1 MDKLTLYSEIKG
13 LYNQGF
19 SLRRIAKKL
28 DVSRNTVTSYL
39 NRQPDEMGEWLA
51 STKVRRKSLDTHQPM
66 ILQWL
71 KEHPDLS
78 AAQVCDW
85 LEEKKFGKY
94 AESTVR
100 RYVKELRSKYK
111 IVKTT
116 KRRQYE
122 AVPQLPP
129 GLQGQIDFGQTV
141 QKTPTGKNVKLYF
154 YAHVLSHSRY
164 KYVEWQKRP
173 FRTEDLIRCL
183 ENTFLYFGGKPKE
196 IVFDQDRIIVVS
208 ENAGNIIYTQE
219 FQAFKQAEHLETTPC
234 RGFDPE
240 SKGKIENVV
249 KFVKS
254 SFAKE
259 LVFSDIDCGMK
270 SAAPGWFVGVM
281 ADSTTSPSRSLP
293 RFSKK
298 NKNTS
303 NQLTLINVRLKTAKN
318 GRCERTT
325 RSCTKAIGTAC
336 H

>member
-1 MDKLTLYSEIKG
+1 
-13 LYNQGF
+13 
-19 SLRRIAKKL
+19 
-28 DVSRNTVTSYL
+28 
-39 NRQPDEMGEWLA
+39 
-51 STKVRRKSLDTHQPM
+51 M

-208 ENAGNIIYTQE
+208 ENAGDIIYTQ
-219 FQAFKQAEHLETTPC
+219 
-234 RGFDPE
+234 
-240 SKGKIENVV
+240 
-249 KFVKS
+249 
-254 SFAKE
+254 
-259 LVFSDIDCGMK
+259 
-270 SAAPGWFVGVM
+270 
-281 ADSTTSPSRSLP
+281 
-293 RFSKK
+293 
-298 NKNTS
+298 
-303 NQLTLINVRLKTAKN
+303 
-318 GRCERTT
+318 
-325 RSCTKAIGTAC
+325 
-336 H
+336 